1 MSQGNSCSFK
11 VPPFKQGINL
21 QSKEKFFEFCKNA
34 KGTNLF
40 ERYYPAMDYIQKAEE
55 DGLWFEK
62 RKLIG
67 PPLTEVAVEEIPS
80 KRVLKGLNF
89 ATNNYLGLANNP
101 RTL

>member
-1 MSQGNSCSFK
+1 
-11 VPPFKQGINL
+11 
-21 QSKEKFFEFCKNA
+21 
-34 KGTNLF
+34 
-40 ERYYPAMDYIQKAEE
+40 MDYIQKAEE